1 MLSLFVFMHF
11 HLCNV
16 LCIAMCIAFV
26 FAEVEEMAA
35 ENKLSDKRIKALLG
49 KSQDKQQVI
58 SDGRGLSIR
67 VSKSGAVSF
76 VMFYRL
82 GGRETPP
89 VWLTL
94 GKYPDMTLKMA
105 REKRDQCRTW
115 LADGTD
121 PRHRI
126 GFVTDESQR
135 PVTVKD
141 ALEYWLEH
149 YAREK
154 RRAWVICQERFNR
167 HIYSRLGNVPLS
179 ECTAAMWVKCF
190 DEIRKSGPVVAGHT
204 FRDVK
209 QAIKF
214 CRVRRFVIHN
224 ELDDFSTTDM
234 GERAKKKDRVLTTDE
249 IRDVWRC
256 LNTDVENKYMGA
268 GHKAAFTILVVFGC
282 RGKEIRDSR
291 WEEWD
296 LDNWVWTVP
305 KENSKNGRE
314 IIRPIP
320 PHLRQW
326 LLNLK
331 TIASMEKKEYFME
344 GMSREQGAMST
355 TGSRLWRKFGHSKSW
370 SLHDF
375 RRVLA
380 TNLNDMGVNPHVV
393 EQLLGHTLP
402 GVMGIY
408 NRSQYMDEKLK
419 ALTMWCDYLNSL
431 LADEVAA

>member
-1 MLSLFVFMHF
+1 
-11 HLCNV
+11 
-16 LCIAMCIAFV
+16 
-26 FAEVEEMAA
+26 MAA

-49 KSQDKQQVI
+49 KPQDKQQVI
-58 SDGRGLSIR
+58 SDGKGLSIR

-94 GKYPDMTLKMA
+94 GKYPDISLKMA

-115 LADGTD
+115 LADGID

-149 YAREK
+149 YGRQK
-154 RRAWVICQERFNR
+154 RKNSAKFERHLNN
-167 HIYSRLGNVPLS
+167 HIYQHLGDVPLS
-179 ECTAAMWVKCF
+179 ECSAAMWVKRF
-190 DEIRKSGPVVAGHT
+190 DEIKKKAPVMSGHIFLAV
-204 FRDVK
+204 R
-209 QAIKF
+209 QALKF
-214 CRVRRFVIHN
+214 CRVRRFAVSH
-224 ELDDFSTTDM
+224 ELDDFTVTDM
-234 GERAKKKDRVLTTDE
+234 GNRANKKDRVLTENE
-249 IRDVWRC
+249 IRDVWKC
-256 LNTDVENKYMGA
+256 LNTNIGNKYISPGYR
-268 GHKAAFTILVVFGC
+268 GVLTILLVFGC
-282 RGKEIRDSR
+282 RSNEVRQSR
-291 WEEWD
+291 LDEWD
-296 LDNWVWTVP
+296 LDNWIWTVP
-305 KENSKNGRE
+305 KEHSKNGCE

-320 PHLRQW
+320 PQMRQW
-326 LLNLK
+326 ILNLK
-331 TIASMEKKEYFME
+331 TIARMDKSEYLINSI
-344 GMSREQGAMST
+344 SREST
-355 TGSRLWRKFGHSKSW
+355 ALSSAGGRLWRKFGHDKSW

-380 TNLNDMGVNPHVV
+380 TNLNDMGVNADAV

-402 GVMGIY
+402 GVRGIY
-408 NRSQYMDEKLK
+408 NRSKYMDEKLK

-431 LADEVAA
+431 LVEEVAA